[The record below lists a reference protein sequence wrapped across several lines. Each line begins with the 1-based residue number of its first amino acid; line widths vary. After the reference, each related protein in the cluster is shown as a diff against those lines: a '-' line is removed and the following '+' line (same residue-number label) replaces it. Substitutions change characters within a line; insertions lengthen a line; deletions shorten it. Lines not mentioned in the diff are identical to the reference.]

1 MQEKIINKDFI
12 GVIVEENGNYHCKE
26 TVIPYPSELVD
37 KLSAMRKDDKCS
49 IIDVQNLF
57 YTYYSKDSLNNK
69 KINYLFPNSYRS
81 TFNTFACPPELFNHE
96 DDPTKRIEIGGFV
109 SCSVEKFR
117 VFPCGFTN
125 EKEYELFI
133 KRKKQ
138 DFLKRNQEKVLDNLQ
153 GKYRLGPD
161 NYKEE
166 LDRLQESNFVYAIQL
181 DDLRKE
187 FDDEVNKM
195 VSQDIHELGEK
206 LRDCFAEGCIR
217 YIHALCYENTKKNLP
232 KSTLMFSTENKGWT
246 TYKHQIS
253 QNERIEVLS
262 NFGYGSRSYSYCNLF
277 YKDVPILPYL
287 DAVIYE
293 SVSWQ
298 QIVNHTRSFEPNRK
312 SCWEETFEFVVLV
325 SNLMKKNPQKFVN
338 EFIIKEARQ
347 MLNQLREFLQ
357 SSPKKIKT
365 FFNNSK
371 LEERRCTF
379 VWKTSDENSYLIFPG
394 EWADAIKIEK
404 ITGCLFFLD
413 NMRKLSEFFPVVKIS
428 INELIDLNKHITPI
442 INSNVLKINK
452 ELDDNKIIID
462 NLEEEVEN
470 LKSKIEQCKT
480 YYALDLEHIIQL
492 EEKAR
497 NEYLKTNPKVSEG
510 YQKYKDL
517 NESLCKKKKELME
530 QKENYRLRSS
540 FLKTFEEC
548 RERIQKY
555 IHD

>member
-1 MQEKIINKDFI
+1 MQETIINKDYI
-12 GVIVEENGNYHCKE
+12 GVLVEENGSYQYKE
-26 TVIPYPSELVD
+26 TAIPYPSELVD
-37 KLSAMRKDDKCS
+37 KLSAMREDDKYS

-57 YTYYSKDSLNNK
+57 YKYYSKDSLYNN

-81 TFNTFACPPELFNHE
+81 TFNTFACPPELFNQE
-96 DDPTKRIEIGGFV
+96 DFPIHSVEIGGFV
-109 SCSVEKFR
+109 SCCVEKYRAFT
-117 VFPCGFTN
+117 CGFTN

-138 DFLKRNQEKVLDNLQ
+138 DFLKRNQEKALDNLQ

-166 LDRLQESNFVYAIQL
+166 LDRLQESDFVYAIQS
-181 DDLRKE
+181 DNLRKE

-195 VSQDIHELGEK
+195 VSQDIHKLVKK

-232 KSTLMFSTENKGWT
+232 KSTLMFSTETIGWT

-253 QNERIEVLS
+253 QNECVEVLS
-262 NFGYGSRSYSYCNLF
+262 NFGYGSRSYSYCNLY

-312 SCWEETFEFVVLV
+312 SCWEETFEFVVCV
-325 SNLMKKNPQKFVN
+325 SNLIKKSPQKFVN
-338 EFIIKEARQ
+338 EFIIEETRQ

-357 SSPKKIKT
+357 SSPQKLKT

-379 VWKTSDENSYLIFPG
+379 VWKTSDENSYRIFPG
-394 EWADAIKIEK
+394 EWADSIKIEK

-413 NMRKLSEFFPVVKIS
+413 NMRKLSEFFPVVKMS
-428 INELIDLNKHITPI
+428 IKELIDLNKHITPM
-442 INSNVLKINK
+442 INSNVSKINK
-452 ELDDNKIIID
+452 ELEHNKIIID
-462 NLEEEVEN
+462 NFEKEVKNLE
-470 LKSKIEQCKT
+470 SKIEQCKT
-480 YYALDLEHIIQL
+480 DYAPDLERIIRL

-497 NEYLKTNPKVSEG
+497 DEYLKTNPRASEG
-510 YQKYKDL
+510 YRKYKGL
-517 NESLCKKKKELME
+517 KESLYEKTTELMK

-555 IHD
+555 IHN